1 MSLDV
6 DLYPPNR
13 PETSAQAA
21 ISLLRSNGFKI
32 EADFLDWKYQDPDY
46 IGASFSANITH
57 NLNLMAKE
65 AGIYEACWRPEEI
78 GITTA
83 AQLVP
88 LLEAGLALLKSDR
101 PRFEAF
107 NSENGWGMYENFV
120 PWVEAYLSAC
130 KQYPDHIISVSR

>member
-21 ISLLRSNGFKI
+21 IALLRSKGFEK
-32 EADFLDWKYQDPDY
+32 EADFLDWRYQDPDY

-57 NLNLMAKE
+57 NLNAMAKE

-78 GITTA
+78 GVTTA
-83 AQLVP
+83 AQLIP

-107 NSENGWGMYENFV
+107 NPENGWGTYENLV
-120 PWVEAYLSAC
+120 SWVVEYIYAC
-130 KQYPDHIISVSR
+130 KQHPDHIISVSR